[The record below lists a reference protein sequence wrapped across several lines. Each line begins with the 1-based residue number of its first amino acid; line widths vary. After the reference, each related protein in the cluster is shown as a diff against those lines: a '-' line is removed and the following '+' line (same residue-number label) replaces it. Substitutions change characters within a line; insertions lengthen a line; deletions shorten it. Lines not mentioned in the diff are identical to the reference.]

1 MYQVL
6 ARKYRPRNF
15 YELVGQQHV
24 SKALTSALERGRL
37 HHAYLFTGT
46 RGVGKTTIARILA
59 KCLNCETGVTATPC
73 EQCNVCQAVNE
84 GRFIDLI
91 EIDAASRTKVED
103 TRELLDNVPY
113 APTQGRFKVYLID
126 EVHMLSTHSFNA
138 LLKTLEEPPAHVKF
152 LFATTDPQKL
162 PITVI
167 SRCLQFT
174 LRPLTID
181 EIHHHLDKLLTLEDI
196 PHDEPA
202 LWQLANSA
210 QGSLRDALS
219 LTDQAIAYGQGQV
232 YQQDVKE
239 MLGLIDRH
247 LVYDLL
253 LAVHQNQ
260 RQQVAELLLLFRQ
273 QAIDVALV
281 LEQLI
286 TTLHELALLQY
297 LPNLT
302 LNYTDEIKQKILQ
315 LAQHIAPQDIQL
327 YYQIC
332 CKGRDELNLA
342 ITPMQGF
349 EMCILRLLAFR
360 PLAVGE
366 FVAVEQ
372 TSQHIEHHQELQ
384 SNRGDDVKHQ
394 VEQVADILISENI
407 ESPQE
412 QIEENVV
419 SDNVEYLKEQTVENI
434 VSDHVESPQKQIEEN
449 IVSDNV
455 EYLQEQIVESI
466 VSEHVESSQKQIEEI
481 IVTDNVKYPQEEGKD
496 IPVADEIEYSQEV
509 SIASMTLQDVFN
521 MEQLIAFV
529 DDDLIDIFA
538 DSSQQSES
546 SAVLQGY
553 LYFDIGATLW
563 TYHDISPIPEHIMN
577 AQHEK
582 MVNVDEERSEPSLQ
596 DNLSSTEI
604 VEAVLEENI
613 SSEEMVSEPVLEEN
627 ISSEEIV
634 SEPILTEQA
643 STTLIPVSSM
653 EHDERS
659 PQEILALS
667 EQQLLGAWTDEK
679 WEYWLRHSA
688 LSPAVQ
694 GILQHS
700 VMQGDIAGESHL
712 LIQQDYVGILEQFT
726 DDIIQH
732 LAQLGEHQQTH
743 WHYVEQ
749 LPAAKTPLML
759 EQQRKILAHQQAER
773 WLQQVPTIAQLLQ
786 QFNGQIQEID
796 LGVSS

>member
-174 LRPLTID
+174 LRPLTIE

-384 SNRGDDVKHQ
+384 SNRGDGVKHQ
-394 VEQVADILISENI
+394 VEQVADVLVSENI

-419 SDNVEYLKEQTVENI
+419 SDNVEYL
-434 VSDHVESPQKQIEEN
+434 
-449 IVSDNV
+449 
-455 EYLQEQIVESI
+455 QEQIVESI
-466 VSEHVESSQKQIEEI
+466 VSEHVESPQEYSEEN
-481 IVTDNVKYPQEEGKD
+481 IVTDNVEYPQEEIKD

-538 DSSQQSES
+538 DSLQQSES
-546 SAVLQGY
+546 STVLQGY
-553 LYFDIGATLW
+553 LYFDIGSTLW

-582 MVNVDEERSEPSLQ
+582 MVNVDEERSEPSVQ
-596 DNLSSTEI
+596 DHLSSTET

-613 SSEEMVSEPVLEEN
+613 SSEEMVSEP
-627 ISSEEIV
+627 
-634 SEPILTEQA
+634 ILTEQP
-643 STTLIPVSSM
+643 STTLRPVSSM
-653 EHDERS
+653 QHDERF